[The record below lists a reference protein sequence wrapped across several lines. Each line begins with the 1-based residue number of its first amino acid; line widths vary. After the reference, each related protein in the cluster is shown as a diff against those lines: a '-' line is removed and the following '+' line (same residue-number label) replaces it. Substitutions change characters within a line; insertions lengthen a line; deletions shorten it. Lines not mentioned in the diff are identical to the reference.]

1 MHKPYT
7 LVEILVAVSIIGI
20 LTATGLGIT
29 SYVRNKV
36 AETQTK
42 TTIKLIEMAL
52 QKYTE
57 QHGAFSEQI
66 IKISNSQEGPYF
78 ALDLVDDW
86 EDIDSVR
93 KNTIWGCFNDVVLAD
108 QKAHGAK
115 IRGIRLGMIDNSN
128 SKKVRYYIQDGWGR
142 PLFYLQRGVFN
153 SETYDLM
160 SFGGDKVAGDGSTNS
175 SVFAKWN
182 KNNFSDESSP
192 SPGKLQYPDPGEHL
206 GDDVTNFTRN

>member
-1 MHKPYT
+1 MRKPYT

-57 QHGAFSEQI
+57 QHGVFPEQI
-66 IKISNSQEGPYF
+66 IEVSSKQEGPYF
-78 ALDLVDDW
+78 ALDLIDDW

-93 KNTIWGCFNDVVLAD
+93 KNTIWGSFNDVVLAD
-108 QKAHGAK
+108 KKAHGAK

-128 SKKVRYYIQDGWGR
+128 SKKVRYYILDGWGR
-142 PLFYLQRGVFN
+142 PLFYLQPGVFN
-153 SETYDLM
+153 SETYDLI